1 MQKSVLSQSLGSPIN
16 LHPSLQILVL
26 VSIHCLRISFL
37 DASQAINARAAKL
50 VLCLRDLRYFVRFP
64 LTLLKTLFFIF
75 IKLRQV
81 KRTCYFNLTITD
93 QIFHQSLLPK
103 SF

>member
-1 MQKSVLSQSLGSPIN
+1 MQKSVSSQSLGSPIN
-16 LHPSLQILVL
+16 LHPSLQILV
-26 VSIHCLRISFL
+26 SIHCLRISFL
-37 DASQAINARAAKL
+37 AASQAINARAAKL

-64 LTLLKTLFFIF
+64 SSLLKTLFFIF

-81 KRTCYFNLTITD
+81 KRTCFFNLIIAD

-103 SF
+103 SS